1 MDLRIDELVRRL
13 MEAIPPG
20 LQGVRHDL
28 EDNFRAV
35 LRANLSRLDLLSRDE
50 FLVQSKV
57 LERTRAE
64 LERLEA
70 RLALLEGQLA
80 RQAESAGEG
89 SDLPAPGPGGSAHS
103 P

>member
-1 MDLRIDELVRRL
+1 MDLRIDEIARRL
-13 MEAIPPG
+13 MEALPPG
-20 LQGVRHDL
+20 LHGLRTDL

-50 FLVQSKV
+50 FLVQAQL

-64 LERLEA
+64 LTRLEV
-70 RLALLEGQLA
+70 RLAELE
-80 RQAESAGEG
+80 S
-89 SDLPAPGPGGSAHS
+89 SAHQDH